1 MKTKEGLDKSPSF
14 LYYIT
19 MIHKRTLLKWSEI
32 FGIEMED
39 LDGFPTARDQG
50 LSVAFTLEEFLQGIS
65 FCTVRWVNLERY
77 KVLDSL
83 LS

>member
-1 MKTKEGLDKSPSF
+1 
-14 LYYIT
+14 

-65 FCTVRWVNLERY
+65 FCCIRHVNIERF
-77 KVLDSL
+77 KVLDAI